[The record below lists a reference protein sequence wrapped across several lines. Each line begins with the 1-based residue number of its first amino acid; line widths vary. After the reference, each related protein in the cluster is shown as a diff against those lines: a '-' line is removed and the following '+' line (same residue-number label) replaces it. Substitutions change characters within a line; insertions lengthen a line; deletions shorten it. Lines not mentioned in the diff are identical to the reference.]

1 VKLTK
6 SFLEQNVESLDAG
19 ALVFKEGDIGE
30 KMYIILTGEI
40 DIRKSTA
47 ERSFKTLIKL
57 EKGDFFGEMALVEK
71 KRRSATA
78 VCTKPTKL
86 LAIDEESLHK
96 VLSNNPGF
104 ATKMI
109 KILALRLRNS
119 NTIIEE
125 ALSSNTNKMVWDG
138 IVSYATEFGID
149 TFKGYRVNKGF
160 FSEWACQHLGLTEAT
175 VKDSISSLLG
185 KGFLHKSA
193 LGEDEVIVNKHAITK
208 NMKFLS

>member
-1 VKLTK
+1 
-6 SFLEQNVESLDAG
+6 
-19 ALVFKEGDIGE
+19 LVFKEGDIGE
-30 KMYIILTGEI
+30 KMYIILAGEI

-47 ERSFKTLIKL
+47 EKSFKTLIKL

-78 VCTKPTKL
+78 ICTKPTKL
-86 LAIDEESLHK
+86 LAIDEKSLHK
-96 VLSNNPGF
+96 VLTNNPGF
-104 ATKMI
+104 ASKMI
-109 KILALRLRNS
+109 KNLALRLRNS

-149 TFKGYRVNKGF
+149 TFKGFRVNKGF
-160 FSEWACQHLGLTEAT
+160 FSEWACQHLGPQKRWSKTQL
-175 VKDSISSLLG
+175 VFLLG

>member
-30 KMYIILTGEI
+30 KMYIILAGEI

-47 ERSFKTLIKL
+47 EKSFKTLIKL

-78 VCTKPTKL
+78 ICTKPTKL
-86 LAIDEESLHK
+86 LAIDEKSLHK
-96 VLSNNPGF
+96 VLTNNPGF
-104 ATKMI
+104 ASKMI
-109 KILALRLRNS
+109 KNLALRLRNS

-138 IVSYATEFGID
+138 IVAYATEFGID
-149 TFKGYRVNKGF
+149 TFKGFRVNKGF
-160 FSEWACQHLGLTEAT
+160 FSDWACQHLGLSEAV
-175 VKDSISSLLG
+175 VKDS
-185 KGFLHKSA
+185 FLPP
-193 LGEDEVIVNKHAITK
+193 G
-208 NMKFLS
+208 